1 MANRVLTGPSSRRIG
16 DHVPRNRPRP
26 RKREPLRRDRATV
39 VNLPFSASIFPTV
52 FLPILLFHAALMIDV
67 REIAQDT
74 APILA
79 LRAYQH
85 LSEQALAV
93 AALD

>member
-1 MANRVLTGPSSRRIG
+1 MCPETGLARVSANHFDEIV
-16 DHVPRNRPRP
+16 
-26 RKREPLRRDRATV
+26 ATV

-79 LRAYQH
+79 LRVYQH